1 MGEYYFKYVNV
12 YVSGLVFIMIRLVN
26 IIWGLVFNA
35 MGNYLECDFNV

>member
-35 MGNYLECDFNV
+35 MVNYLECDFNV